1 MAWWAGFRR
10 NTFCNSKESTEEILK
25 RGCIIPRVIRLSR
38 GTNMKLQFKDTN
50 VSLGTLLEQTSE
62 SIKGKT
68 ISLGELL
75 EMIGEQGLLLFCIIL
90 TLPFMLPV
98 SIPGVSTLFGA
109 VNILI
114 GIGITMNRIPWLP
127 ERLMQRTIEDKQLL
141 PVLEKGVE
149 LFSKV
154 ESFLKP
160 RLTVLSEGALMNTVN
175 GLVLTFAGI
184 LLIFPF
190 GLIPFSNTLPAL
202 AILLLAVMAF
212 SSSVAIS

>member
-1 MAWWAGFRR
+1 
-10 NTFCNSKESTEEILK
+10 
-25 RGCIIPRVIRLSR
+25 
-38 GTNMKLQFKDTN
+38 MKLQFKDTN

-62 SIKGKT
+62 AIKGKT

-75 EMIGEQGLLLFCIIL
+75 ELIGEQGLLLFCIIL

-98 SIPGVSTLFGA
+98 SIPGVSTVFGA
-109 VNILI
+109 VIILI

-175 GLVLTFAGI
+175 GLVLTFAAI

-202 AILLLAVMAF
+202 AILLLAVGIAQRDGLFILGGYIMTVVTVIYFAALFYGAF
-212 SSSVAIS
+212 AAGQSLFSLFG